1 MVNTRL
7 SSHATRRR
15 NLATIFDDSAQRHA
29 VTPPTP
35 LATAAPAAST
45 AAATFLATI
54 RTLARERFDESVATH
69 VAKKLLGGKSERFAG
84 NEHNADVLF
93 PKLVPAIK
101 EACISEDS
109 QFESLFDLSDATVTA
124 RAEAN
129 RLLFSTLELII
140 FPGGAAADWLETSAD
155 THPYDGKRVLSELAR
170 RLLDAGSPF
179 SGTRTLLGVRVKAN
193 EDPQDAIATFNSALA
208 SARRKNTLDDDEA

>member
-35 LATAAPAAST
+35 LAAAAPAANT
-45 AAATFLATI
+45 ATATFLATI
-54 RTLARERFDESVATH
+54 RTLSRERFDESVATH
-69 VAKKLLGGKSERFAG
+69 VAKKILGGKSERFIG
-84 NEHNADVLF
+84 SENNADVLF
-93 PKLVPAIK
+93 SKLVPAIK
-101 EACISEDS
+101 EAFISEDP
-109 QFESLFDLSDATVTA
+109 QFASLFDLSDATVA
-124 RAEAN
+124 VRAEAN

-140 FPGGAAADWLETSAD
+140 SPGGACADWLETSAD
-155 THPYDGKRVLSELAR
+155 THPYDGKRVLFEFAR

-179 SGTRTLLGVRVKAN
+179 SGTQSHRR
-193 EDPQDAIATFNSALA
+193 SLA
-208 SARRKNTLDDDEA
+208 CA